1 MGRGTFVPVETVAI
15 GFSYP
20 PLARSPILDQLGPAT
35 VAVVAQYVNRRMGE
49 RTVETD
55 PRRPPT
61 RLKPIGP
68 AAHEGG
74 VR

>member
-1 MGRGTFVPVETVAI
+1 MRHGTFVPVETVAI
-15 GFSYP
+15 EFSYP
-20 PLARSPILDQLGPAT
+20 PLARSPILDQLGHVT
-35 VAVVAQYVNRRMGE
+35 VAMVAQCVNRRTRE

-61 RLKPIGP
+61 RLKPNRP

>member
-1 MGRGTFVPVETVAI
+1 MRRGTFVPVETVAV

-20 PLARSPILDQLGPAT
+20 PLARSPILDQLGHAT
-35 VAVVAQYVNRRMGE
+35 VAVVAQCVNRRMGE

-61 RLKPIGP
+61 RLNPMGQ

>member
-1 MGRGTFVPVETVAI
+1 MRRGTFVPVETVAI
-15 GFSYP
+15 EFSYP

-35 VAVVAQYVNRRMGE
+35 VAVVAQCVNRRMGE

-61 RLKPIGP
+61 RLKPTRP
-68 AAHEGG
+68 AAHESG

>member
-1 MGRGTFVPVETVAI
+1 MRRGTFVPVETVAI

-35 VAVVAQYVNRRMGE
+35 VAVVAQCVNRRTGE